1 MADILWQCTIP
12 LKPVTKKNSNQIVT
26 SNGKY
31 RLIPSEKFLKY
42 QRDCKWFIKPPAE
55 PIDCKCNIKAIYYM
69 PDRHRVDITNLH
81 NALHDVLVHFEVI
94 KDDNCKIVV
103 GTDGS
108 RVKVDRQNPRTEVT
122 ITKVEEIT
130 GFEVRE

>member
-1 MADILWQCTIP
+1 MAEILWQCTIP
-12 LKPVTKKNSNQIVT
+12 LKPRTKKNHNRIVQC
-26 SNGKY
+26 NGKP
-31 RLIPSEKFLKY
+31 RPIPSKAFEEY

-55 PIDCKCNIKAIYYM
+55 PIDCKCNIKAVYYM

-108 RVKVDRQNPRTEVT
+108 RVKVDRQNSRTEVT

-130 GFEVRE
+130 GFEV

>member
-1 MADILWQCTIP
+1 MADMLWQCTIP

-26 SNGKY
+26 RNGKY
-31 RLIPSEKFLKY
+31 RLIPSEKFLRY
-42 QRDCKWFIKPPAE
+42 QRECGWFIKSPAE
-55 PIDCKCNIKAIYYM
+55 PIDCKCNIKAVYYM

-108 RVKVDRQNPRTEVT
+108 RVKVDRQNPRTEIT
-122 ITKVEEIT
+122 ITRVEEMT
-130 GFEVRE
+130 GFEV

>member
-1 MADILWQCTIP
+1 MAVILGWGTIP
-12 LKPVTKKNSNQIVT
+12 LKPKTKKNHNRIVQC
-26 SNGKY
+26 NGKP
-31 RLIPSEKFLKY
+31 RPIPSKAFEEY
-42 QRDCKWFIKPPAE
+42 QRDCRWFIKPPAE
-55 PIDCKCNIKAIYYM
+55 PIDCKCNIKAVYYM

-108 RVKVDRQNPRTEVT
+108 RVKVDKENPRTEIT

-130 GFEVRE
+130 GFE